1 MCFPKVT
8 SKAAGE
14 EKRRFLSS
22 LRTNSPTED
31 GRLIVSGCSH
41 ADEGGKIHC
50 FIGLYRL
57 CLFTGR
63 RKPDL
68 SLTTDGLGYTM
79 CRQIRTGVSSLTF
92 AFQVHSLQV
101 LVSAL
106 VSGCIF

>member
-1 MCFPKVT
+1 MERLQNAEIDWQVVIPGYSDLT
-8 SKAAGE
+8 
-14 EKRRFLSS
+14 LSDA
-22 LRTNSPTED
+22 TVTED

-41 ADEGGKIHC
+41 ANEGRKIHC

-57 CLFTGR
+57 CLSTGR
-63 RKPDL
+63 GQSDL
-68 SLTTDGLGYTM
+68 SLTTDGPGYTM

-106 VSGCIF
+106 VFF